1 MKIRFFRCDLFNLKN
16 LKANKFQK
24 ELNLFMQNEEKTE
37 KFRQLVENKFQIYN
51 SLFMSLPY
59 DKMTNIGMLLP
70 FLYEESKIGYEK
82 GKSPEEIV
90 EEFFAKHTELETEE
104 QKTELLF
111 KIIQYI
117 ERQVVLFDSIEDAA
131 FCELHPPSEAGTL
144 LQLHERALQE
154 LQVTATRDKMRDFAV
169 RVVFTAHPTQFYP
182 NSVQRILHDLR
193 SAIMKD
199 SVTEI
204 DMLLQQLGKTPF
216 LNREKPTPLDEAMS
230 IIFYL
235 RYVYYDS
242 LGELYRKI
250 KNSFGTDHFTPP
262 HDIFQLGFWP
272 GGDRDGNPF
281 VTAEI
286 TYKVAQE
293 LHISILKSYYE
304 HLKNLRR
311 RLSFRGISEVLEV
324 LSHEL
329 YDAIFKED
337 NITANHILS
346 RISEAEK
353 ILTEQHNGLFKN
365 LLEDFKDRVRIFGTH
380 FATLDIRQDS
390 RVHQSVID
398 EIIAEKSGL
407 DLQNITTEEK
417 LRWLLETETVLNPDD
432 FTGITKDTLQNI
444 YNIRSIQEKN
454 GERGLNR
461 YIISNS
467 DEVKD
472 VLNVFGMFRLCGY
485 SEEEINIDIVP
496 LFETMEGLDAGE
508 KVMKELYEL
517 PVYRK
522 HLERRG
528 NSQTIMLGFS
538 DGTKDGGYLKANWE
552 IYETKEQLTK
562 ISDENNIKVIFFDGR
577 GGPPARGGGKTHDFY
592 ASQGKTI
599 ANNKIEITIQG
610 QTITSVFGNKDQ
622 AKYNFEQL
630 LTAGIENDVFKNSKK
645 DLTEKERNLI
655 QELAEISFRKYSE
668 LKAHPIFVPYLQE
681 MSTLEYY
688 GRTNI
693 GSRPSKR
700 GGTNELKFE
709 DLRAIPFVGSWSQLK
724 QNIPGFFGFGFALS
738 ELKSQGRFDEVHAL
752 YKGSDFFK
760 TLVLNS
766 MMSMNKSYFPLTY
779 YMKNN
784 QKFGSFWNV
793 LFEEYEL
800 SKSMMLELTGFKM
813 LMEEEPISRKSV
825 KIREKIVLPLLSIQ
839 QYALMKIQKDEGNR
853 EAYEKLVMRSL
864 FGNIN
869 ASRNSA

>member
-1 MKIRFFRCDLFNLKN
+1 
-16 LKANKFQK
+16 
-24 ELNLFMQNEEKTE
+24 MQNEEKTE
-37 KFRQLVENKFQIYN
+37 KFRQIVENKFQIYN

-70 FLYEESKIGYEK
+70 FLYEESRIGYEK
-82 GKSPEEIV
+82 GLSPEEIV
-90 EEFFAKHTELETEE
+90 EEFFSKHTDLISED

-131 FCELHPPSEAGTL
+131 FPQLHSVNEAGTL
-144 LQLHERALQE
+144 SHLHDRAVQEHQLEETRKKLQ
-154 LQVTATRDKMRDFAV
+154 DFAIK
-169 RVVFTAHPTQFYP
+169 VVFTAHPTQFYP

-235 RYVYYDS
+235 RSVYYDS
-242 LGELYRKI
+242 IGELYRSI
-250 KNSFGTDHFTPP
+250 KNTFGNQHFVP
-262 HDIFQLGFWP
+262 HQDIFQLGFWP

-286 TYKVAQE
+286 TQKVAQE
-293 LHISILKSYYE
+293 LYSSILKSYYA

-311 RLSFRGISEVLEV
+311 RLSFRGVSEVLET
-324 LSHEL
+324 LSHEI
-329 YDAIFKED
+329 YEAIFKD
-337 NITANHILS
+337 QNISAEQILK
-346 RISEAEK
+346 RIKEAEK
-353 ILTEQHNGLFKN
+353 ILKEQHNGLFKN
-365 LLEDFKDRVRIFGTH
+365 LLEDFQDRVKIFGTH

-390 RVHQSVID
+390 RIHQQVID
-398 EIIAEKSGL
+398 EIIAKKAGFTSE
-407 DLQNITTEEK
+407 NISTKDK
-417 LRWLLETETVLNPDD
+417 LKWLLETDVVLNPKD
-432 FTGITKDTLQNI
+432 FEGIAKDTLENI
-444 YNIRSIQEKN
+444 FNIRKIQQKN
-454 GERGLNR
+454 GERGLSR

-467 DEVKD
+467 DEIKD

-485 SEEEINIDIVP
+485 REEEINIDIVP

-508 KVMKELYEL
+508 NVMKALYKL
-517 PVYRK
+517 PIYRK

-599 ANNKIEITIQG
+599 ANNKIELTIQG

-630 LTAGIENDVFKNSKK
+630 LTAGIENYVFKNSKK
-645 DLTEKERNLI
+645 DLTEKERKLI
-655 QELAEISFRKYSE
+655 QELAEISFQKYSD
-668 LKAHPIFVPYLQE
+668 LKAHPMFVPYLQE

-724 QNIPGFFGFGFALS
+724 QNVPGFFGFGFALNK
-738 ELKSQGRFDEVHAL
+738 LKNLGRFDEVHAL

-779 YMKNN
+779 YMKSNP
-784 QKFGSFWNV
+784 KFGGFWNI
-793 LFEEYEL
+793 LFDEYQL

-813 LMEEEPISRKSV
+813 LMEEDPLSRKSV

-839 QYALMKIQKDEGNR
+839 QYALMKIQKEEGNR

>member
-1 MKIRFFRCDLFNLKN
+1 MR
-16 LKANKFQK
+16 
-24 ELNLFMQNEEKTE
+24 NEEKTE
-37 KFRQLVENKFQIYN
+37 KFRQLIENKFQIYN
-51 SLFMSLPY
+51 ALFMSLPY
-59 DKMTNIGMLLP
+59 DKMSNIGMLLP
-70 FLYEESKIGYEK
+70 FLYEESKNGYEK
-82 GKSPEEIV
+82 GKNPEEIMAH
-90 EEFFAKHTELETEE
+90 FFQNHTELQTEE

-131 FCELHPPSEAGTL
+131 FDELHSESDAGTL
-144 LQLHERALQE
+144 LQLHERASQE
-154 LQVTATRDKMRDFAV
+154 NLLDATREKMQDFGIK
-169 RVVFTAHPTQFYP
+169 VVFTAHPTQFYP

-193 SAIMKD
+193 GAILKD

-204 DMLLQQLGKTPF
+204 DVLLQQLGKTPF
-216 LNREKPTPLDEAMS
+216 VNKEKPTPLDEAMS

-235 RYVYYDS
+235 RYIYYDTI
-242 LGELYRKI
+242 GELYKKI
-250 KNSFGTDHFTPP
+250 KNSFGTQHFTPNQ
-262 HDIFQLGFWP
+262 DMIQLGFWP

-281 VTAEI
+281 VTSGI
-286 TYKVAQE
+286 TLQVSKE
-293 LHISILKSYYE
+293 LHFSILKSYYA

-311 RLSFRGISEVLEV
+311 RLSFRGVSEILEH
-324 LSHEL
+324 LSHLL
-329 YDAIFKED
+329 YDAIFKENGSINSD
-337 NITANHILS
+337 EILDQ
-346 RISEAEK
+346 IVKAK
-353 ILTEQHNGLFKN
+353 MILIEQHNSLFLN
-365 LLEDFKDRVRIFGTH
+365 ILEDFEDRVKIFGTH

-390 RVHQSVID
+390 RIHQNTID
-398 EIIAEKSGL
+398 EIFTKKSGL
-407 DLQNITTEEK
+407 NLQETSIEDQLK
-417 LRWLLETETVLNPDD
+417 WLLETDVVVNFSD
-432 FTGITKDTLQNI
+432 FEGITRDTLENI
-444 YNIRSIQEKN
+444 INIKEIQKRN
-454 GERGLNR
+454 GERGMSR

-467 DEVKD
+467 DHIKE
-472 VLNVFGMFRLCGY
+472 VLNVFALFRLCGY
-485 SEEEINIDIVP
+485 KEEEINIDIVP
-496 LFETMEGLDAGE
+496 LFETMEGLDAAE
-508 KVMKELYEL
+508 NVMKQLYEL
-517 PVYRK
+517 PVYKK

-528 NSQTIMLGFS
+528 NAQTIMLGFS

-562 ISDENNIKVIFFDGR
+562 ISDDNNIKVIFFDGR

-599 ANNKIEITIQG
+599 ANNRIEITIQG

-645 DLTEKERNLI
+645 DLTQKERNLI
-655 QELAEISFRKYSE
+655 EELAEISFRKYSD
-668 LKAHPIFVPYLQE
+668 LKAHPMFMDYLQE

-688 GRTNI
+688 GKTNI

-700 GGTNELKFE
+700 GAENKMKFE

-724 QNIPGFFGFGFALS
+724 QNIPGFFGFGFALN
-738 ELKSQGRFDEVHAL
+738 ELKKAGRFDEVIAL
-752 YKGSDFFK
+752 YQGSDFFK

-766 MMSMNKSYFPLTY
+766 MMSMSKSYFPLTY

-784 QKFGSFWNV
+784 AKFGEFWTV
-793 LFEEYEL
+793 LFTEYEL
-800 SKSMMLELTGFKM
+800 SKALMLEVTGFKI
-813 LMEEEPISRKSV
+813 LMEEDALSRKSV

-853 EAYEKLVMRSL
+853 EAYEKLVTRSL

>member
-1 MKIRFFRCDLFNLKN
+1 MRY
-16 LKANKFQK
+16 
-24 ELNLFMQNEEKTE
+24 EEKIE

-59 DKMTNIGMLLP
+59 DKMSNIGMLLP
-70 FLYEESKIGYEK
+70 FLYEESRVGYEK
-82 GKSPEEIV
+82 GKNPEEIMD
-90 EEFFAKHTELETEE
+90 EFFTKHTELETEE

-131 FCELHPPSEAGTL
+131 FAELHSESDAGTL
-144 LQLHERALQE
+144 MQLHERASQE
-154 LQVTATRDKMRDFAV
+154 HQLEATRQKMKDFGIK
-169 RVVFTAHPTQFYP
+169 VVFTAHPTQFYQ

-193 SAIMKD
+193 TAIMKY

-216 LNREKPTPLDEAMS
+216 VNKEKPTPLDEAMS

-235 RYVYYDS
+235 RYVYYDTI
-242 LGELYRKI
+242 GELYKKV
-250 KNSFGTDHFTPP
+250 KNSFGTDSFVPNQ
-262 HDIFQLGFWP
+262 DMIQLGFWP

-286 TYKVAQE
+286 TLKVAEE
-293 LHISILKSYYE
+293 LRLSILKSYYE
-304 HLKNLRR
+304 HLKDLRR
-311 RLSFRGISEVLEV
+311 RLSFRGVSEILET

-329 YDAIFKED
+329 YDAIFKD
-337 NITANHILS
+337 DQSITSDQILKHINA
-346 RISEAEK
+346 AEK
-353 ILTEQHNGLFKN
+353 VITEQHNGLFLN
-365 LLEDFKDRVRIFGTH
+365 LLQDFKDRIKIFGTH

-390 RVHQSVID
+390 RVHQEVID
-398 EIIAEKSGL
+398 DIMTKKSGL
-407 DLQNITTEEK
+407 NSESISTEEK
-417 LRWLLETETVLNPDD
+417 LKWLLETDIILDPED
-432 FTGITKDTLQNI
+432 FDGITKDTLENI
-444 YNIRSIQEKN
+444 YNIKYIQKRN
-454 GERGLNR
+454 GEQGMSR

-467 DEVKD
+467 DHIKD
-472 VLNVFGMFRLCGY
+472 VLNVFALFKLCGY
-485 SEEEINIDIVP
+485 QEEDINMDIVP

-508 KVMKELYEL
+508 KVMRQLYEL

-522 HLERRG
+522 HLDRRG
-528 NSQTIMLGFS
+528 NAQTIMLGFS

-562 ISDENNIKVIFFDGR
+562 VSEDHDIKVIFFDGR

-645 DLTEKERNLI
+645 DLSKKERQLI
-655 QELAEISFRKYSE
+655 EELAEISFKKYSD
-668 LKAHPIFVPYLQE
+668 LKAHPMFVPYLQE

-688 GRTNI
+688 GKTNI
-693 GSRPSKR
+693 GSRPTKR
-700 GGTNELKFE
+700 GAGNAIKFE

-724 QNIPGFFGFGFALS
+724 QNVPGFFGFGFALNT
-738 ELKSQGRFDEVHAL
+738 LKKEGRFNEVIDL

-784 QKFGSFWNV
+784 PKFGEFWTV
-793 LFEEYEL
+793 IFEEYKL
-800 SKSMMLELTGFKM
+800 SKSMTLELTSFKM
-813 LMEEEPISRKSV
+813 LMEEEPLSRKSV
-825 KIREKIVLPLLSIQ
+825 QIREKIVLPLLSIQ
-839 QYALMKIQKDEGNR
+839 QYALIKIQKKEGNK